1 MCCLKSRGPAVIDS
15 VYVLSR
21 AISVLAVVIGLL
33 LLIPLM
39 RTSWLISGVMLGLFA
54 LEASLWIMAIND
66 VYGGRSDD

>member
-1 MCCLKSRGPAVIDS
+1 MIDS

-21 AISVLAVVIGLL
+21 AISVIAVVIGLL

-39 RTSWLISGVMLGLFA
+39 RTSWLISGVMIGLFA
-54 LEASLWIMAIND
+54 LESSLWVMAIND

>member
-1 MCCLKSRGPAVIDS
+1 MIDS

-39 RTSWLISGVMLGLFA
+39 RTSWLVSGVMLGLFA
-54 LEASLWIMAIND
+54 LEASLWVIAVND
-66 VYGGRSDD
+66 VYRDRDHD